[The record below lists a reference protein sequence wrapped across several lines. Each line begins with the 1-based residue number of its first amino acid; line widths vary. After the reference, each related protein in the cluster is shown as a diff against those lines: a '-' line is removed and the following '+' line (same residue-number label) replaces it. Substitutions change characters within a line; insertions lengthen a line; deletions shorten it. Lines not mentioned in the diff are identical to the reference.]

1 MDLDLTK
8 KGEVTMHNP
17 KTMLAL
23 LALSGMLY
31 SASPGPELEKYL
43 QSLSIQAKKENP
55 DFQGFDAKRGER
67 IFTSKHLGKRG
78 KRIACTDCHGRDL
91 KQNGENLFTGKRIEP
106 LSPAANPKRLSDLKK
121 VKKWL
126 RRNFKDVYRRE
137 GTAQEKGD
145 VLLYILEN

>member
-1 MDLDLTK
+1 
-8 KGEVTMHNP
+8 MHNP